1 MKQLFII
8 VAIALY
14 FSACTSNTIYK
25 KPDDLIPED
34 QMVDLMVDIYIANV
48 AVNLPNKDNLR
59 NIQYMPLVYEKYK
72 VDSTRFKKS
81 TVYYMSKIKDYR
93 DISQRVIDKLEILK
107 KDHEA
112 TKKIEDSLIRIKSD
126 SIRKVK
132 EAILKIKLKDSLN
145 IKKKDSL
152 LNYGVFK
159 KKRPLKAKKQ
169 LAPNN

>member
-8 VAIALY
+8 VAIVL
-14 FSACTSNTIYK
+14 FISACTSNTIYK

-72 VDSTRFKKS
+72 VDSTRFKKN

-93 DISQRVIDKLEILK
+93 NISQRVIDKLEILK
-107 KDHEA
+107 KEHEA
-112 TKKIEDSLIRIKSD
+112 AKKIEDSLIRIKLD
-126 SIRKVK
+126 SVRKIK
-132 EAILKIKLKDSLN
+132 DAILKLKLKDSLN
-145 IKKKDSL
+145 KIKSDSILKKTTIK
-152 LNYGVFK
+152 NK
-159 KKRPLKAKKQ
+159 KLLKAKKKIQ
-169 LAPNN
+169 PKQ